1 MTSFSKRL
9 RSVIALAGLVAMFA
23 TAAPAVGST
32 KFFQSPNKNVG
43 CAIVK
48 TGGYKHS
55 FSQARC
61 DIKKHTWNAPPKPS
75 SCHFDWGF
83 GLEVGTSG
91 KGKFVCASDS
101 VIGQGQVLSQGDQVK
116 FAGYSCSAQAH
127 NSIRCHNTSTGHGF
141 AISKTNKIRF

>member
-1 MTSFSKRL
+1 MVTRKSSPA
-9 RSVIALAGLVAMFA
+9 IAVAAIAAMAVFA
-23 TAAPAVGST
+23 AQASAST

-61 DIKKHTWNAPPKPS
+61 DIKKHTWNAPPKPN

-91 KGKFVCASDS
+91 KAQFVCASDS
-101 VIGQGQVLSQGDQVK
+101 VIGQGQVLSQGDQVA
-116 FAGYSCSAQAH
+116 FAGYSCSAQAN
-127 NSIRCHNTSTGHGF
+127 NSIRCHNKSTGHGF
-141 AISKTNKIRF
+141 AISKTHKIRF